1 MLLLVRRIG
10 IYLLPLASSLLLG
23 ACHARVATGA
33 ADAATACIDPSRV
46 NPRAICTMNYDP
58 VCGCNGITY
67 ANACVAQN
75 AGLLHFR
82 PGPCP
87 TRP

>member
-1 MLLLVRRIG
+1 MTRLFALLCLVAAAGSACQRQ
-10 IYLLPLASSLLLG
+10 PTAS
-23 ACHARVATGA
+23 AT
-33 ADAATACIDPSRV
+33 DTSDCIDPSRV
-46 NPRAICTMNYDP
+46 NPNGICTMQYDP

-75 AGLLHFR
+75 AGLLSFK

-87 TRP
+87 TKP